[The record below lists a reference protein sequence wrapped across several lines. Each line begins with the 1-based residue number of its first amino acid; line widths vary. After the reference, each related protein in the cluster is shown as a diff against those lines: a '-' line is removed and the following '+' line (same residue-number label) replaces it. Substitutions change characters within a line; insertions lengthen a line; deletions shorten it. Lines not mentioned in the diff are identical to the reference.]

1 VRRVNN
7 TQDLSCKSKL
17 TIIRNT
23 GQIPLGVSSL
33 GVTIFRFE
41 VMGIFSLPTYEMCD
55 GMASLR
61 TVEQGVNVSLFCLDF
76 FAGTI
81 VAGRGTLV
89 DLTSTL
95 TMPLFARAR
104 CNGTVDMERSKEAI
118 CGVKRLN
125 DRTIMVGALT
135 KSDTRGYGIRI
146 MEAMS

>member
-1 VRRVNN
+1 MIR
-7 TQDLSCKSKL
+7 SCKFKL

-55 GMASLR
+55 GMASLCTGR
-61 TVEQGVNVSLFCLDF
+61 DVNVSIFLDF
-76 FAGTI
+76 LTGTI

-95 TMPLFARAR
+95 TMPLFARER
-104 CNGTVDMERSKEAI
+104 CNGTVDMERSWLAFSMEKMPEEAVR
-118 CGVKRLN
+118 GVKRLS

-135 KSDTRGYGIRI
+135 GKR
-146 MEAMS
+146 